1 MIQLQARRDH
11 HPNGGALRKRAIL
24 LLASCLCT
32 TAAGAEP
39 SGAPDFLH
47 SMRFMALCAGAGVAL
62 LYLLYLWRVRQIT
75 ARVRAQLKARQLERE
90 RIARALHDT
99 LLQGVQSLTLRF
111 QTAVDQ
117 LPPDSPSRA
126 AMEQILD
133 SADQIVVAGRDQVM
147 DLRVSMEA
155 GGDLADN
162 LSAAACEIGQH
173 SAGVRF
179 AMRIEGAA
187 RPIQALVTD
196 DIYCVGRE
204 ALSNAFRHAQ
214 ATLVELVLDYGPRHF
229 TLRVRDD
236 GIGIG
241 ADTLHAGGR
250 VGHWGLAGMRE
261 RAQGLGG
268 LLDIRSGDRGRGTE
282 IVFSVPAACA
292 YGDGHPLRRWLQRLL
307 PQRA

>member
-1 MIQLQARRDH
+1 MYLI
-11 HPNGGALRKRAIL
+11 
-24 LLASCLCT
+24 
-32 TAAGAEP
+32 
-39 SGAPDFLH
+39 
-47 SMRFMALCAGAGVAL
+47 ALCAGAALLYL
-62 LYLLYLWRVRQIT
+62 LYLLYLWRIHQVT

-111 QTAVDQ
+111 QSAVDQ

-126 AMEQILD
+126 TMEQILD
-133 SADQIVVAGRDQVM
+133 SADQIVAAGRDQVM

-162 LSAAACEIGQH
+162 LAAAAREIGQH

-179 AMRIEGAA
+179 AMRIDGAA
-187 RPIQALVTD
+187 RPIHALVSD

-214 ATLVELVLDYGPRHF
+214 ATLVELVLDYDAQHF

-236 GIGIG
+236 GIGIC

-250 VGHWGLAGMRE
+250 AGHWGLIGMRE
-261 RAQGLGG
+261 RAQGLDGQF
-268 LLDIRSGDRGRGTE
+268 DIRSCDARGRGTE
-282 IVFSVPAACA
+282 IVFSVPAGRA
-292 YGDGHPLRRWLQRLL
+292 YDGDRSHPLRRWLKRLL
-307 PQRA
+307 PPGA

>member
-1 MIQLQARRDH
+1 MY
-11 HPNGGALRKRAIL
+11 
-24 LLASCLCT
+24 S
-32 TAAGAEP
+32 
-39 SGAPDFLH
+39 
-47 SMRFMALCAGAGVAL
+47 MALCAGAGAALLSL
-62 LYLLYLWRVRQIT
+62 LYLLYLWRIRQVT
-75 ARVRAQLKARQLERE
+75 ERVRAQLKARQMERE

-126 AMEQILD
+126 TMEQILD

-147 DLRVSMEA
+147 DLRVSMEP

-162 LSAAACEIGQH
+162 LGAAAREIGQY

-179 AMRIEGAA
+179 AMRIDGAA
-187 RPIQALVTD
+187 RPLHALVTD

-214 ATLVELVLDYGPRHF
+214 ATLVELVLDYGVDHF

-241 ADTLHAGGR
+241 ADTLQGGR
-250 VGHWGLAGMRE
+250 VGHWGLTGMRE

-268 LLDIRSGDRGRGTE
+268 QFAIRSGERHGRGTE
-282 IVFSVPAACA
+282 IVFSVPAERA
-292 YGDGHPLRRWLQRLL
+292 YDDGRSHPLRRWLQRLL
-307 PQRA
+307 PQGA